1 MIQKTRIK
9 MNGKEYD
16 SYKGT
21 HTELRDMLKVNDLV
35 TLRRQNSD
43 NTESIEI
50 VGTVNRILHDSVF
63 VLVNGLES
71 LCQLCELCDHNI
83 RSYEFLVTLIRR
95 PVKDKLPDHA
105 GLWRDKDGDVWCVNN
120 NLNAICVKSD
130 GCWDFRGYRTTNC
143 EYKKYAPFTEL
154 TITEK
159 EHTDEHK

>member
-21 HTELRDMLKVNDLV
+21 HPELRDMLKVDDLV
-35 TLRRQNSD
+35 TLRRENAD

-50 VGTVNRILHDSVF
+50 VGTVSRILRDSVF
-63 VLVNGLES
+63 VLVNGVES
-71 LCQLCELCDHNI
+71 LCQLCDLCDHNI

-105 GLWRDKDGDVWCVNN
+105 GLWRDSEGDVWCVNN
-120 NLNAICVKSD
+120 NLDAICIKS
-130 GCWDFRGYRTTNC
+130 GHSWDFRGHRTINC

-159 EHTDEHK
+159 EHTDEHE